1 MSLAAA
7 TQRFFRWCGLNLTR
21 LPGNR
26 FDAMPDVLQRLA
38 HLGFEPTL
46 IIDVGAN
53 RGQWA
58 TVVSGVFPHVPLHM
72 IEPQVACQADL
83 AALVARRGAAHVH
96 QALVTKPGVS
106 QVQMVGGG
114 TGGSGAHVIDT
125 TTGRTDG
132 QSMLST
138 TLDTLLAARLGAAD
152 RVLLKLDV
160 EGHEVD
166 VLSGAQAILP
176 HVDVIV
182 SEVLFYDVDRAGNL
196 TFLNYMSALDA
207 EGFELYDFA
216 ALGSRA
222 RDGRL
227 RVGDAI
233 FVRRGGTLAADDG
246 WA

>member
-1 MSLAAA
+1 MSLARTA
-7 TQRFFRWCGLNLTR
+7 QRLFRWCGLNLAR
-21 LPGNR
+21 FPGNR
-26 FDAMPDVLQRLA
+26 FDAMPDVPLRLA
-38 HLGFEPTL
+38 HMGFEPTL

-58 TVVSGVFPHVPLHM
+58 TVVSGVFPRVPLHM
-72 IEPQVACQADL
+72 IEPQAACQADL
-83 AALVARRGAAHVH
+83 AALVAQRDAAYVH
-96 QALVTKPGVS
+96 QALVTRPGVG

-114 TGGSGAHVIDT
+114 TGGTGAHVIDT
-125 TTGRTDG
+125 RTGRTDG

-138 TLDTLLAARLGAAD
+138 TLDTLLAGKIGASD

-176 HVDVIV
+176 RVDVIV
-182 SEVLFYDVDRAGNL
+182 SEVLFYDVDRAGNR
-196 TFLNYMSALDA
+196 TFLNYLSALDA